1 MEGMSEG
8 SLVGLLLV
16 ATPQLSDPNFT
27 RTVIL
32 LVQHHQE
39 GAVGVV
45 LNRPSEVS
53 VEQVLPDWAILASG
67 PSMLFRGGPVAPDG
81 ALCLARLGNEDDPM
95 GWQRL
100 PMHAPGME
108 SLGVVDLQAPPV
120 MLGSQVDGLR
130 VFAGYAGWGA
140 GQLEREIEDGAWYL
154 LPANAE
160 DPFCG
165 DPENLWGSVLR
176 RQGGQLA
183 MLATLPQDPSLN

>member
-1 MEGMSEG
+1 MSEG

-32 LVQHHQE
+32 LVQHHDE

-45 LNRPSEVS
+45 LNRPSEVA
-53 VEQVLPDWAILASG
+53 VEQVLPNWALLASG
-67 PSMLFRGGPVAPDG
+67 PSVLFKGGPVAPDG
-81 ALCLARLGNEDDPM
+81 ALCLARLESSTDPM

-100 PMHAPGME
+100 PAGLPGME

-120 MLGSQVDGLR
+120 MLGSHVDGLR
-130 VFAGYAGWGA
+130 VFAGYSGWGA
-140 GQLEREIEDGAWYL
+140 GQLEKEIEDGAWYL
-154 LPANAE
+154 LPAEAH
-160 DPFCG
+160 DPFS
-165 DPENLWGSVLR
+165 DAPQNLWGQVLR

-183 MLATLPQDPSLN
+183 MLATLPKDPSLN